1 VIGDPAVT
9 DLSKPR
15 MLIVGAG
22 AAGLAAAFAAGWR
35 GARVQLLDPLG
46 PGGQLLNAGVIE
58 TIPGM
63 PEMSGPDLVEAMVTR
78 LDGLGV
84 ETTFGLATGMERDT
98 SGFTV
103 TTDGNETLV
112 ADVVIIAT
120 GAKPRMVGVPGEAEF
135 ENRGV
140 SHCAACDGPLYRG
153 KSVVVVG
160 GGDGAADA
168 TMALQA
174 AGAKVTLVHRGKEM
188 RAAAV
193 LRDRVALVTEVDT
206 EPATE
211 LVEIRG
217 QNTVT
222 EVVLRSTDDGSERVH
237 PTSGV
242 FTAVGMEVDVS
253 EFAGDLAREESGRLL
268 VDSYLACSIHG
279 IFAAGSVRQGS
290 SDQLVA
296 AIGDGGTAAVNALR
310 WWDGELELPT
320 APPMD
325 GSAAGDHSRG
335 TTYGTYARYFDAM
348 CDAGIGDGL
357 PLVPPTPG
365 RIERFLTAAGVDGD
379 EVIEPTGLLARDA
392 ATCAVAAGCGPEYAG
407 IVFAAVRSL
416 VDGLD
421 ATRATLPES
430 VLAVVVNGPIRLTAE
445 VNCSDAI
452 FGPGWRANASIGRA
466 LRLFA
471 TGPLGVERSSQF
483 GDQGQYSFCFGE
495 DEEKSPWQSLQ
506 VDRGF
511 APTANTVTVF
521 PAPIY
526 RQVMHRASGGSKEVM
541 DYLNLFIRGRASGT
555 SLFGQQPLSL
565 MVVIGQELI
574 RVLSP
579 DYTKESLRRTL
590 YERATADDGVPF
602 GPVAIPSEEYISIVA
617 AGGVAFPTAWVF
629 TSPAPPPSTIPIA
642 P

>member
-1 VIGDPAVT
+1 MT
-9 DLSKPR
+9 DLSRPR

-46 PGGQLLNAGVIE
+46 PGGQLQNAGVIE

-63 PEMSGPDLVEAMVTR
+63 PEMTGPDLVEAMVAR
-78 LDGLGV
+78 LDGLEV
-84 ETTFGLATGMERDT
+84 QTAFGLATGIERGT

-103 TTDGNETLV
+103 TTDGSETLE

-120 GAKPRMVGVPGEAEF
+120 GAKPRTVDVPGEAEF

-140 SHCAACDGPLYRG
+140 SHCAACDGPLFRG

-174 AGAKVTLVHRGKEM
+174 AGARVTLVHRGKEM
-188 RAAAV
+188 RTATV
-193 LRDRVALVTEVDT
+193 LRDRVASATEINTVA
-206 EPATE
+206 ATE

-217 QNTVT
+217 EKAVT
-222 EVVLRSTDDGSERVH
+222 EVVLRSTVDGSERVQ

-242 FTAVGMEVDVS
+242 FTAVGMRVDVGA
-253 EFAGDLAREESGRLL
+253 FAGDLAREESGRLL
-268 VDSYLACSIHG
+268 VDSHLACSTRG

-296 AIGDGGTAAVNALR
+296 AMGDGSNAAVNALR
-310 WWDGELELPT
+310 WWDGELELPA
-320 APPMD
+320 APPVG
-325 GSAAGDHSRG
+325 GSALADRSHRTSFGS
-335 TTYGTYARYFDAM
+335 YARYFDAM
-348 CDAGIGDGL
+348 CKSGIGDGL
-357 PLVPPTPG
+357 PMVPPTPG
-365 RIERFLTAAGVDGD
+365 RIERFLSAASIDGN
-379 EVIEPTGLLARDA
+379 EVIEPTGILARDA
-392 ATCAVAAGCGPEYAG
+392 AASAVAAGCEPEYAG
-407 IVFAAVRSL
+407 IVFAGVRSL

-430 VLAVVVNGPIRLTAE
+430 VLAVVVNGPIRLTTDM
-445 VNCSDAI
+445 NCSDAI
-452 FGPGWRANASIGRA
+452 FGPGWRANATIGRA

-471 TGPLGVERSSQF
+471 TGPLGIERSSGY

-495 DEEKSPWQSLQ
+495 DEEKSPWQPLH

-511 APTANTVTVF
+511 SATANTVTVF
-521 PAPIY
+521 PAPVY
-526 RQVMHRASGGSKEVM
+526 RQVMHRASGGSNEVI
-541 DYLNLFIRGRASGT
+541 DYLNLFIRGRASGI

-565 MVVIGQELI
+565 MVVIGQELV

-579 DYTKESLRRTL
+579 EYTKESLRTTL

-602 GPVAIPSEEYISIVA
+602 GPVNIPSEQSISIVA

-629 TSPAPPPSTIPIA
+629 TSPAPQPSTIPVA

>member
-1 VIGDPAVT
+1 
-9 DLSKPR
+9 

-46 PGGQLLNAGVIE
+46 PGGQLQNAGVIE

-63 PEMSGPDLVEAMVTR
+63 PEMTGPDLVEAMVAR
-78 LDGLGV
+78 LDGLEV
-84 ETTFGLATGMERDT
+84 ETAFGLATGIERGT
-98 SGFTV
+98 SGFSV
-103 TTDGNETLV
+103 TTDGNETLE

-120 GAKPRMVGVPGEAEF
+120 GAKPSTVDVPGEAEF

-140 SHCAACDGPLYRG
+140 SHCAACDGPLFRG

-188 RAAAV
+188 QAAAAV
-193 LRDRVALVTEVDT
+193 LRDRVASATEVDILS
-206 EPATE
+206 ATE

-217 QNTVT
+217 ENAVT
-222 EVVLRSTDDGSERVH
+222 EVVLRSTVDGVELVQ
-237 PTSGV
+237 PMSGV
-242 FTAVGMEVDVS
+242 FTAVGMTVDVS
-253 EFAGDLAREESGRLL
+253 EFAGDLAREGSGRLV
-268 VDSYLACSIHG
+268 VDSYLACSTRG

-290 SDQLVA
+290 SDQLLA
-296 AIGDGGTAAVNALR
+296 AMGDGSNAAVNALR
-310 WWDGELELPT
+310 WWDGELELPAT
-320 APPMD
+320 PPMG
-325 GSAAGDHSRG
+325 GSALADRSQKTSFGS
-335 TTYGTYARYFDAM
+335 YARYFDAM
-348 CDAGIGDGL
+348 CESGIGDGL
-357 PLVPPTPG
+357 PMVPPTPD
-365 RIERFLTAAGVDGD
+365 RIERFLKAAGIDGD
-379 EVIEPTGLLARDA
+379 EVIEPTGFLARDA
-392 ATCAVAAGCGPEYAG
+392 AASAVAAGCGPEYAG
-407 IVFAAVRSL
+407 IVFAGVRSL

-421 ATRATLPES
+421 GTRATLPDS
-430 VLAVVVNGPIRLTAE
+430 VLAVVVNGPIRLTTDM
-445 VNCSDAI
+445 NCSDAI
-452 FGPGWRANASIGRA
+452 FGPGWRANATIGRA

-471 TGPLGVERSSQF
+471 TGPLGIERSSGF

-495 DEEKSPWQSLQ
+495 DEEKSPWQPLH

-511 APTANTVTVF
+511 SATSNTVTVF

-526 RQVMHRASGGSKEVM
+526 RQVMHRASGGSEEVI
-541 DYLNLFIRGRASGT
+541 DYLDLFIRGRASGI
-555 SLFGQQPLSL
+555 SSFSQQPLSL
-565 MVVIGQELI
+565 MVVIGQELV
-574 RVLSP
+574 RVISP
-579 DYTKESLRRTL
+579 EYTKESLRRTL

-602 GPVAIPSEEYISIVA
+602 GPVNIPSEESISIVA

-629 TSPAPPPSTIPIA
+629 TSPAPPPTTIPVA